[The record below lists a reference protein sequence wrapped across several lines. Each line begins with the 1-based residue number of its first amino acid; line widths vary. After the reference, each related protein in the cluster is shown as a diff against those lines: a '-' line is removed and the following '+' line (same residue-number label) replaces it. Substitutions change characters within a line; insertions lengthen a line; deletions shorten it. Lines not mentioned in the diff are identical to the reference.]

1 MKRNT
6 AGFDLPAI
14 AVRDQAKGRSLCVLA
29 TVDFARSESTSF
41 SWEGKIVLG
50 QNNVMWFALSKRL
63 ILTRKTTKITRSVM
77 SRFGMLFFLFLL
89 LLSQSSNAQDFIG
102 WPNFNPAPDTIKN
115 PETDTEAADRPK
127 KAPLLHK
134 QIDWQ
139 PWKDM
144 SMYRYRTG
152 SRYAGRK
159 NGAKLRAVWV
169 VSRPRK
175 RRLEFGLS
183 ENYSGRG

>member
-1 MKRNT
+1 
-6 AGFDLPAI
+6 
-14 AVRDQAKGRSLCVLA
+14 
-29 TVDFARSESTSF
+29 
-41 SWEGKIVLG
+41 
-50 QNNVMWFALSKRL
+50 
-63 ILTRKTTKITRSVM
+63 M
-77 SRFGMLFFLFLL
+77 SRFGILFFLFLL
-89 LLSQSSNAQDFIG
+89 ILSQSSKAQDFIG

-152 SRYAGRK
+152 SRYVGRK
-159 NGAKLRAVWV
+159 NWEHYIIFESRENVRFSEISYGPMKASDVLLSSSAPVAKIVLPRIGNGTLPYILRQKNRNAISALSPNVSQLALRYL
-169 VSRPRK
+169 VSRHSDHAR
-175 RRLEFGLS
+175 
-183 ENYSGRG
+183 

>member
-1 MKRNT
+1 
-6 AGFDLPAI
+6 
-14 AVRDQAKGRSLCVLA
+14 
-29 TVDFARSESTSF
+29 
-41 SWEGKIVLG
+41 
-50 QNNVMWFALSKRL
+50 MWFALSKRL

-159 NGAKLRAVWV
+159 NWEHYIIFESRENVRFSEISYGPMKASDVLLSSSAPVAKIVLPLPSASHWKWNA
-169 VSRPRK
+169 S
-175 RRLEFGLS
+175 L
-183 ENYSGRG
+183 YSPPK

>member
-1 MKRNT
+1 
-6 AGFDLPAI
+6 
-14 AVRDQAKGRSLCVLA
+14 
-29 TVDFARSESTSF
+29 
-41 SWEGKIVLG
+41 
-50 QNNVMWFALSKRL
+50 MWFALSKRL

-127 KAPLLHK
+127 KAPRLHK

-169 VSRPRK
+169 VSRPRRQLRK
-175 RRLEFGLS
+175 EGKARRLTYCRGRTHGLIFPS
-183 ENYSGRG
+183 IPVCPAYLP